1 MCASVRL
8 SGLYPLYVLSRQ
20 RSQTELIGRMCVSRR
35 LEVVVVEADSSCCH
49 FLSGS
54 GMFTPLMGVE
64 SSDTHTSTHT
74 HVHTYTTQ
82 PYLLCCT
89 SLTHNHA
96 EIMATLL

>member
-1 MCASVRL
+1 MCVSVRL

-35 LEVVVVEADSSCCH
+35 LEVVVEADSSCCH

-64 SSDTHTSTHT
+64 SSDTHLHIHTHT
-74 HVHTYTTQ
+74 HTQLSLTY
-82 PYLLCCT
+82 CAVR

-96 EIMATLL
+96 AIMATLL